1 MQIPLS
7 PRVIHTYIM
16 IIERAY
22 KIKEERKEGGEEGG
36 GGGGGG
42 GEVLPHSTYRV
53 YRPARY
59 TSGST
64 PL

>member
-7 PRVIHTYIM
+7 PHVIHTYIM

-42 GEVLPHSTYRV
+42 APTLY
-53 YRPARY
+53 
-59 TSGST
+59 
-64 PL
+64 L

>member
-7 PRVIHTYIM
+7 PHVIHTYIM

-22 KIKEERKEGGEEGG
+22 KIKEERKEGGEE
-36 GGGGGG
+36 
-42 GEVLPHSTYRV
+42 VPPHSTYRV

>member
-7 PRVIHTYIM
+7 PHVIHTYIM

-22 KIKEERKEGGEEGG
+22 KIKEERKEGGG

-42 GEVLPHSTYRV
+42 GEVPPHSTYRV